1 MRLVDDAHTAC
12 AELRHDAVRAELSTR
27 RQGHG
32 GAEYIAESYPALADA
47 ETVPDLPK
55 RPHSTRMN
63 IGLFCREI
71 AFLGVTLYKAIRRA
85 KSPRQSH
92 GGVQTKGDPE
102 GSPVEPSRAPWLDLP
117 PRSIPHPSHGETRAE
132 QERRVGDGAPGLR
145 PHSGAPGS

>member
-71 AFLGVTLYKAIRRA
+71 AFLGVTLL
-85 KSPRQSH
+85 Q
-92 GGVQTKGDPE
+92 GDPE
-102 GSPVEPSRAPWLDLP
+102 GQKSPPIAWWRTDQRR
-117 PRSIPHPSHGETRAE
+117 PRGVARGT
-132 QERRVGDGAPGLR
+132 
-145 PHSGAPGS
+145 